1 MSLVLEHATLLDGT
15 GRDPQPESRVVVD
28 DGRISRISRSN
39 GPSAPK
45 GARVIDCQGRTLMP
59 GLLDAHVHLASLD
72 LDPVAEVAL
81 APAVIALRIARQIE
95 ETLQAGFTT
104 VRDAGGLDWGFKD
117 AVNRGLIR
125 GPRLFISGPFLS
137 QTGGHGDNQRPRT
150 AREPFHAIPGL
161 TTETILA
168 DGADEVRRAAREAL
182 RRGADQI
189 KVMASGGAASPT
201 DELDHVQYSVDE
213 LSAAV
218 GVARGVGT
226 YVLAHAYGPGAI
238 QACLRAGVRSIEHGN
253 FLDEET
259 ADQMLSQSD
268 TYLVPTV
275 ITYELLSHLEAGN
288 GWTADNVRKIRQA
301 LTGAYDALGLA
312 YEKGLRIGSG
322 SDVLADM
329 QGEKGKEIACQA
341 RIMGAMNAIVAAT
354 RTNAQ
359 LLRMEQE
366 VGTLEEGKRADL
378 IVLDADPLANPDI
391 FGQANHVRLVV
402 LGGEVVKDL
411 DGGTPATALPQQGR
425 ATVPSGG

>member
-1 MSLVLEHATLLDGT
+1 MTIVFENATVLDCT
-15 GRDPQPESRVVVD
+15 GRDPQPDSRLVVE
-28 DGRISRISRSN
+28 DGHIARIGRTD
-39 GPSAPK
+39 GPAGPQ
-45 GARVIDCQGRTLMP
+45 GGRVIDCQGRILMP

-72 LDPVAEVAL
+72 LDPIAEVAL
-81 APAVIALRIARQIE
+81 APAVIALQIARHIE
-95 ETLQAGFTT
+95 DTLQAGFTT

-150 AREPFHAIPGL
+150 VREPFHGVPGL

-168 DGADEVRRAAREAL
+168 DGADEVRKAAREAL

-201 DELDHVQYSVDE
+201 DELDHVQFSVEE

-218 GVARGVGT
+218 DVAHAVGS
-226 YVLAHAYGPGAI
+226 YVLAHAYGPRAI
-238 QACLRAGVRSIEHGN
+238 QNCLEAGVRSIEHGN
-253 FLDEET
+253 FLDEQT
-259 ADQMLSQSD
+259 ADQMLQKQD
-268 TYLVPTV
+268 AYLVPTV
-275 ITYELLSHLEAGN
+275 ITYELMSRLEAGN
-288 GWTADNVRKIRQA
+288 GWSPDNVRKMRQG
-301 LTGAYDALGLA
+301 LTGAYDSLGLA

-341 RIMGAMNAIVAAT
+341 RVMGAMNAIIAAT

-359 LLRMEQE
+359 LLRVDRE
-366 VGTLEEGKRADL
+366 VGTVEPGKRADL
-378 IVLDADPLANPDI
+378 ILLDADPLADPTI
-391 FGQANHVRLVV
+391 FGEPEHVRLVV

-411 DGGTPATALPQQGR
+411 
-425 ATVPSGG
+425 S